1 MDKKEKR
8 KRIFIVISSVL
19 GLIVLA
25 LALMFTDFGIP
36 CPTKTMFNFDCAGC
50 GTTRM
55 LRAALRL
62 DFYQAIRYNAA
73 TFFLIPLIIL
83 YYVFQAVAYIN
94 GTKNKLYEITPNWV
108 YIVIIVLL
116 VLFGILRN
124 VPMFS
129 FLAPTEV

>member
-8 KRIFIVISSVL
+8 KRII
-19 GLIVLA
+19 IVLSSALGCVA
-25 LALMFTDFGIP
+25 LASVLMFTNLGLP

-55 LRAALRL
+55 LRAALKL

-73 TFFLIPLIIL
+73 TFFLIPLILIYL
-83 YYVFQAVAYIN
+83 AFEAVAYIN
-94 GTKNKLYEITPNWV
+94 GGKNKLREITPNWV

-116 VLFGILRN
+116 VAFGILRN
-124 VPMFS
+124 IPMFS
-129 FLAPTEV
+129 FLAPTEI